1 MLTRLALNSELTLL
15 LCLSAS
21 LCIYLSAPS
30 LCLSVPSLSLS
41 LLVYLP
47 TSASAPIPAPA
58 VSAVVVLRQD
68 SSRRATVKF
77 FTYCSLLTPENGV
90 LIPCCSAA
98 GWGSVGIS
106 GSCPFKLVQISVRLD
121 SYSHKDLHSLKGS
134 PGFTMILLVTQVS
147 HGLDWFQELMLVI
160 TRTLVILPMY
170 GTTDEFIAECVVIKC
185 ETWLEEVSYWQNNI
199 QGCILLLDTSCLSPY
214 QTPCSPHSFL
224 SHAPYYTWVSLPQR
238 SAVFGGQWI
247 RPISTPKLEM

>member
-1 MLTRLALNSELTLL
+1 MYPTL
-15 LCLSAS
+15 CPPLSAS
-21 LCIYLSAPS
+21 LPPLCLS
-30 LCLSVPSLSLS
+30 LCLSTCQPLP
-41 LLVYLP
+41 LLLP
-47 TSASAPIPAPA
+47 LP

-68 SSRRATVKF
+68 PSRRATVKV
-77 FTYCSLLTPENGV
+77 FTYCSLLTPENGG
-90 LIPCCSAA
+90 LIPCCSAS
-98 GWGSVGIS
+98 GWGSVGVS
-106 GSCPFKLVQISVRLD
+106 GSCPFKLVQSSVRLD

-134 PGFTMILLVTQVS
+134 PVFTMLLLVTQVS

-160 TRTLVILPMY
+160 TRTLILPMH

-185 ETWLEEVSYWQNNI
+185 ETWFEEVSYWQNNI
-199 QGCILLLDTSCLSPY
+199 QGWILLLDTSCLSPY

-247 RPISTPKLEM
+247 RLISTPKLEM